1 LTNKKKYILAIITVV
16 IIILLDQALK
26 FAVKLHMFTG
36 QEIIIIPNFFKIH
49 FTENAGMAFG
59 MELGG
64 MNGKLFLS
72 LFRIFAIIGIIYF
85 LISGIKKEFHAGLV
99 FCISLI
105 LAGAIGNM
113 IDCAFYGII
122 FNNSYHE
129 LAQLFPKEGGY
140 SSFLKGNVVD
150 MLYFPIINNAVL
162 PKWIPLIGGSEFSFF
177 NAIFNIADSS
187 ITIGV
192 ILILIFQRKFFPH
205 EEEVIQEFVD
215 EVKDN
220 LGEQESVEDA
230 PAAV

>member
-1 LTNKKKYILAIITVV
+1 MTNKKKYILAIITVA
-16 IIILLDQALK
+16 IILLLDQALK
-26 FAVKLHMFTG
+26 FAVKLHMFAG

-72 LFRIFAIIGIIYF
+72 FFRIFAIIGIIYF
-85 LISGIKKEFHAGLV
+85 LLSGIKKGFHTGLV

-113 IDCAFYGII
+113 IDCAFYGMI

-220 LGEQESVEDA
+220 IGEQESAEDA

>member
-1 LTNKKKYILAIITVV
+1 
-16 IIILLDQALK
+16 
-26 FAVKLHMFTG
+26 
-36 QEIIIIPNFFKIH
+36 
-49 FTENAGMAFG
+49 
-59 MELGG
+59 
-64 MNGKLFLS
+64 
-72 LFRIFAIIGIIYF
+72 
-85 LISGIKKEFHAGLV
+85 
-99 FCISLI
+99 
-105 LAGAIGNM
+105 
-113 IDCAFYGII
+113 
-122 FNNSYHE
+122 
-129 LAQLFPKEGGY
+129 
-140 SSFLKGNVVD
+140 

>member
-1 LTNKKKYILAIITVV
+1 
-16 IIILLDQALK
+16 
-26 FAVKLHMFTG
+26 MFSG
-36 QEIIIIPNFFKIH
+36 EEIIIIPNFFKIH

-64 MNGKLFLS
+64 SNGKLFLS
-72 LFRIFAIIGIIYF
+72 IFRIFAIAGIAFF
-85 LISGIKKEFHAGLV
+85 LVNGIKKGFHTGLV

-122 FNNSYHE
+122 FNESYRE
-129 LAQLFPKEGGY
+129 LAQLFPKGGGY

-162 PKWIPLIGGSEFSFF
+162 PKWIPGIGGAEFSFF

-187 ITIGV
+187 ITVGV
-192 ILILIFQRKFFPH
+192 ALILIFQSRFFPH
-205 EEEVIQEFVD
+205 EKEVLEEAVAEL
-215 EVKDN
+215 KDN
-220 LGEQESVEDA
+220 LAEDA
-230 PAAV
+230 QPVNQE